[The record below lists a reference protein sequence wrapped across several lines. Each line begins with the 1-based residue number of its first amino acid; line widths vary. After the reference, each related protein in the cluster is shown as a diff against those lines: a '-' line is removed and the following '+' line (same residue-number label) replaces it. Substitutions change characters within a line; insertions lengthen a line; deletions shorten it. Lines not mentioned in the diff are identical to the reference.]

1 MYNRYCFVITLNY
14 IQIESAL
21 FPERELDNNNIIIIT
36 MKKIYFFL
44 NALS

>member
-21 FPERELDNNNIIIIT
+21 FPERELDNNNHDD
-36 MKKIYFFL
+36 KKKSF
-44 NALS
+44 S